1 MSKHVLSWLTVL
13 FILAGMLVGCV
24 APAAA
29 PTPAPA
35 AQAPE
40 PTAVPPTA
48 APEPTKV
55 PEPTAVPPTA
65 APEPTKAPEPTQ
77 AAEAPKAHDPTRL
90 ILATTTST
98 ADSGLLD
105 FILPDFE
112 KLTNS
117 KVDVIAVGS
126 GQAIEIGTKGDAD
139 VLLVHSRK
147 AEDKFVADGFAKERL
162 DVMYNDFIVVGPKDD
177 PAKITGMSAS
187 KDAFKAIMDASAPF
201 ASRGDK
207 SGTHTKELS
216 VWSSIPIT
224 PTKEMP
230 WYNSLGQ
237 GMGDTLLFSNEKGA
251 YTLTDRGTYLSMQD
265 KLPNLTILVGG
276 QNLAENKD
284 KALLNPYGV
293 LAVNPEKHPNVNAD
307 LANQF
312 VEWIIAA
319 ETQKIIGGYGAD
331 KFGQPLFYP
340 SSEEYKATREVTVKI
355 GDKEQTFPLADLQ
368 AMPKVTVSD
377 YEAIGHKKGPLGAN
391 DWAGA
396 SLKDLLLKVDP
407 AVADKANAGK
417 LIVAT
422 ASDGW
427 KSTLRWEEIFGIFQG
442 GQALADSYGCT
453 ECHGMMGEGTAPKG
467 KTPTPAIAGTPWANA
482 AALTPFLRQTHGGI
496 NPYTSEQ
503 MSDADIAEIAL
514 WLKDPKAAAPDGAY
528 SIPAEKQVVLLA
540 YDKNGEPAN
549 GRAGLIQMIDA
560 ADKYTSRYAHW
571 VQNIEVK

>member
-1 MSKHVLSWLTVL
+1 MSKRVLSWLTVL
-13 FILAGMLVGCV
+13 FILVGMLTGCV
-24 APAAA
+24 QPA
-29 PTPAPA
+29 PTQAPA
-35 AQAPE
+35 AQAAE
-40 PTAVPPTA
+40 PTAA
-48 APEPTKV
+48 

-77 AAEAPKAHDPTRL
+77 APEAPTAHDPARL
-90 ILATTTST
+90 TLRVATTTST

-147 AEDKFVADGFAKERL
+147 AEDQFVADGFAKERL
-162 DVMYNDFIVVGPKDD
+162 DVMYNDFIIVGPKDD
-177 PAKITGMSAS
+177 PAKISGMGAS
-187 KDAFKAIMDASAPF
+187 KDAFMAIMDASAPF

-207 SGTHTKELS
+207 SGTNTKELS
-216 VWSSIPIT
+216 IWSSAAIT

-251 YTLTDRGTYLSMQD
+251 YTLTDRGTYLAMQD
-265 KLPNLTILVGG
+265 KLPDLTILVGG

-284 KALLNPYGV
+284 KVLLNPYGV
-293 LAVNPEKHPNVNAD
+293 LPVNPEKHPNVNAD
-307 LANQF
+307 LANKF
-312 VEWIIAA
+312 VEWLIAA
-319 ETQKIIGGYGAD
+319 ETQKVIGGFGVD

-340 SSEEYKATREVTVKI
+340 SSEEYKATREVTLKI
-355 GDKEQTFPLADLQ
+355 GDKAQTFTLADLQ
-368 AMPKVTVSD
+368 AEPKVTVAN

-407 AVADKANAGK
+407 AVADEANAGK
-417 LIVAT
+417 LIVVT

-427 KSTLRWEEIFGIFQG
+427 KSTLRWEELFGTFQG

-482 AALTPFLRQTHGGI
+482 AALAALLRQTHGGI
-496 NPYTSEQ
+496 NPYTPEQ

-514 WLKDPKAAAPDGAY
+514 WLKDPTAPAPDGAY
-528 SIPAEKQVVLLA
+528 SIPAEKQVVLVA

-549 GRAGLIQMIDA
+549 GRAGLLQLIDA
-560 ADKYTSRYAHW
+560 ADKYSSRYAHW

>member
-1 MSKHVLSWLTVL
+1 MFKRVFSWLI
-13 FILAGMLVGCV
+13 ILIIMAGVIAGCV
-24 APAAA
+24 P
-29 PTPAPA
+29 PVPAPA
-35 AQAPE
+35 PAPTAAPPAAAPE
-40 PTAVPPTA
+40 PTAVPPA
-48 APEPTKV
+48 Q
-55 PEPTAVPPTA
+55 
-65 APEPTKAPEPTQ
+65 APEPTKAPEP
-77 AAEAPKAHDPTRL
+77 AAATEAPKAHEPARL

-105 FILPDFE
+105 YILPDFE

-117 KVDVIAVGS
+117 KVDVIAVGT
-126 GQAIEIGTKGDAD
+126 GQAIEIGSKGDAD

-147 AEDKFVADGFAKERL
+147 AEDKFVADGFAKQRD

-177 PAKITGMSAS
+177 PAKIAGTPAA
-187 KDAFKAIMDASAPF
+187 KDAFKMIAEAQAAF

-216 VWSSIPIT
+216 IWSSAAIT

-265 KLPNLTILVGG
+265 KLSNLTILLGG
-276 QNLAENKD
+276 NNLAENKD

-293 LAVNPEKHPNVNAD
+293 LAVNPEKFPNVNAD
-307 LANQF
+307 LAQKF
-312 VEWIIAA
+312 VTWLLSLD
-319 ETQKIIGGYGAD
+319 TQKMIGGFGVD

-340 SSEEYKATREVTVKI
+340 NSEEYRATREVTVKI
-355 GDKEQTFPLADLQ
+355 GDKEQTLTLADLQ
-368 AMPKVTVSD
+368 AFPKVTAQG

-391 DWAGA
+391 DWTGA
-396 SLKDLLLKVDP
+396 SLKDVLLKVNP

-417 LIVAT
+417 LIVVT

-427 KSTLRWEEIFGIFQG
+427 KSTLRWEELFGTFGG

-482 AALTPFLRQTHGGI
+482 AVLTPFLRQTHGGI
-496 NPYTSEQ
+496 NPYTAEQ

-514 WLKDPKAAAPDGAY
+514 WLKDPQAAAPAGAY
-528 SIPAEKQVVLLA
+528 SIPAEKRVVLLA
-540 YDKNGEPAN
+540 YEKNGAPAD

-571 VQNIEVK
+571 VKTIELK

>member
-1 MSKHVLSWLTVL
+1 
-13 FILAGMLVGCV
+13 
-24 APAAA
+24 
-29 PTPAPA
+29 
-35 AQAPE
+35 
-40 PTAVPPTA
+40 
-48 APEPTKV
+48 
-55 PEPTAVPPTA
+55 
-65 APEPTKAPEPTQ
+65 
-77 AAEAPKAHDPTRL
+77 
-90 ILATTTST
+90 
-98 ADSGLLD
+98 
-105 FILPDFE
+105 
-112 KLTNS
+112 
-117 KVDVIAVGS
+117 
-126 GQAIEIGTKGDAD
+126 
-139 VLLVHSRK
+139 
-147 AEDKFVADGFAKERL
+147 
-162 DVMYNDFIVVGPKDD
+162 MYNDFIVVGPKED
-177 PAKITGMSAS
+177 PAKIAGMSAS

-224 PTKEMP
+224 PTAEMP

-251 YTLTDRGTYLSMQD
+251 YTLADRGTYLSMQD
-265 KLPNLTILVGG
+265 KLPGLAILVGG

-319 ETQKIIGGYGAD
+319 DTQKIIGGYGAD

-340 SSEEYKATREVTVKI
+340 SSEEYKASREVTIKI
-355 GDKEQTFPLADLQ
+355 GEKSQTFTLAELQ
-368 AMPKVTVSD
+368 ALPKVTASD

-391 DWAGA
+391 DWTGA

-407 AVADKANAGK
+407 TIADKANAGK
-417 LIVAT
+417 LIVVTAT
-422 ASDGW
+422 DGW
-427 KSTLRWEEIFGIFQG
+427 KSTLRWEELFGTFRG

-482 AALTPFLRQTHGGI
+482 AALTPFLRETHGGI
-496 NPYTSEQ
+496 NPYTPEQ